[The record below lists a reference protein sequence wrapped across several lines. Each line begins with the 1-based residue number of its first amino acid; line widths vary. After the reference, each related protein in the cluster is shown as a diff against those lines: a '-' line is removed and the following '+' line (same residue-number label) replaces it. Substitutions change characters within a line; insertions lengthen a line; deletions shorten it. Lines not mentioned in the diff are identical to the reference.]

1 MVVEAVEP
9 LVFQVAGASIAG
21 GPRGGGRGDSGPLVV
36 AGRPTESEAARERHR
51 LGQGQKSGGRYAAVG
66 ARKKRWRKR
75 NVRLRAWL
83 ALLAV
88 EDSGGDAE

>member
-9 LVFQVAGASIAG
+9 LVFQVAGASIAC
-21 GPRGGGRGDSGPLVV
+21 GPKGGGRGDSDPAVV
-36 AGRPTESEAARERHR
+36 AGRPAESETTRECRR

-66 ARKKRWRKR
+66 ARRKWWRKR